1 MNELLNFDSMVTPKF
16 ISVFY
21 WLLLVFVLLS
31 GLGVMFTG
39 SVLAGLLGIVIG
51 AIGVRVWC
59 ELLIVMFKIH
69 ENIKKIAERTDSG
82 AL

>member
-1 MNELLNFDSMVTPKF
+1 VNELLNFDTMVTPKF

-21 WLLLVFVLLS
+21 WLLLLFVLVS

-39 SVLAGLLGIVIG
+39 SVLGGLLAIVIG

-69 ENIKKIAERTDSG
+69 ENIKKIAERGDS

>member
-21 WLLLVFVLLS
+21 WLLLLFVLVS
-31 GLGVMFTG
+31 GLGALFTG
-39 SVLAGLLGIVIG
+39 SCLAGILGIVIG

-59 ELLIVMFKIH
+59 ELLIVVFKIH
-69 ENIKKIAERTDSG
+69 KNIKRIADHP
-82 AL
+82 A

>member
-39 SVLAGLLGIVIG
+39 SVLAGLLAIVLG

>member
-1 MNELLNFDSMVTPKF
+1 MNELLNFDTMVTPKF

-21 WLLLVFVLLS
+21 WLLLLFVLVS

-39 SVLAGLLGIVIG
+39 SVLGGLLAIVIG

-69 ENIKKIAERTDSG
+69 ENIKKIAERGDS